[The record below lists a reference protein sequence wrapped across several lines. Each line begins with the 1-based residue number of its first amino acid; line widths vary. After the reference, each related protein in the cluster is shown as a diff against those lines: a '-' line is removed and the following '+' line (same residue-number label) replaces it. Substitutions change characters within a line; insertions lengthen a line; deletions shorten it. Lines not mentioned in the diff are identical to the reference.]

1 MYVEKLDYKFDM
13 NCNVSEEVVDK
24 VVVGVDNWV
33 LLLEFNFKLEVVN
46 ICILN
51 VFIYFL

>member
-1 MYVEKLDYKFDM
+1 M

-33 LLLEFNFKLEVVN
+33 ILVEFDFKLEVGS
-46 ICILN
+46 ICISN
-51 VFIYFL
+51 VLIYFI